1 MMRIASLFGAAALA
15 ATALTTAPAYAVKMG
30 PVDDPIG
37 VVKIAKGAPI
47 NIGGM
52 WVLSG
57 ADTALG
63 LDQKRAVEVYIDEI
77 GGKVA
82 GHPIRFIAEDGGCS
96 AEGGQTAAT
105 KLAANQ
111 NLVLVL
117 GPSCSSEATPAA
129 PILWKQ
135 GIPMI
140 GTSSSAPALT
150 APTRGPGYAG
160 FVRTTP
166 NDIGQASADAKWMY
180 ETLGC
185 KTAASI
191 HDGSPYAQ
199 QLVKVYGEFFR
210 KLGGTITNEEAVAP
224 TDVDMRPV
232 LTRIATNKPCIVYAP
247 VFLAAAAQIV
257 RQVPEIGGLANTQFI
272 VGSSVQSK
280 DFIVAAGDKVVGVR
294 YTSPDISA
302 EAFSKAYPEFLKAYK
317 AKFGEDPING
327 FHAFAY
333 DGAKIGFEA
342 IKKVAK
348 TDADGNTY
356 IGRKALRDAIFATKG
371 MPGLGGT
378 LSCTE
383 NGDCQEFKFAVL
395 QFTNADPSTYKL
407 GTNPKKIY
415 PPTK

>member
-1 MMRIASLFGAAALA
+1 MDRAKLLVAVSALA
-15 ATALTTAPAYAVKMG
+15 AGILAAANAHAATVG
-30 PVDDPIG
+30 PVDDPLG
-37 VVKIAKGAPI
+37 VVKIAKGQPI
-47 NIGGM
+47 TVGGI

-77 GGKVA
+77 GGQIA
-82 GHPIRFIAEDGGCS
+82 GHQVRFIAEDGGCN

-111 NLVLVL
+111 NIVVVI

-135 GIPMI
+135 GIAMI
-140 GTSSSAPALT
+140 GTSSGAPALT
-150 APTRGPGYAG
+150 APNRAPGYAG
-160 FVRTTP
+160 FARTIP
-166 NDIGQASADAKWMY
+166 NDLGQAASDAKWMHDQ
-180 ETLGC
+180 LGC

-199 QLVKVYGEFFR
+199 QLAKAYGEAFR
-210 KLGGTITNEEAVAP
+210 KLGGTMTNEEAIAP

-232 LTRIATNKPCIVYAP
+232 LTRIAANKPCVIYFP
-247 VFLAAAAQIV
+247 VFLTAAAQIV
-257 RQVPEIGGLANTQFI
+257 RQAPEIAGLDKTQLIGGSA
-272 VGSSVQSK
+272 VYSK
-280 DFIVAAGDKVVGVR
+280 DFIQAAGDKVVGVR

-302 EAFSKAYPEFLKAYK
+302 EAFAKGYPEFVKRYK
-317 AKFGEDPING
+317 AKFGEEPING

-333 DGAKIGFEA
+333 DGAKIAFEA

-348 TDADGNTY
+348 TDAAGNTY

-378 LSCTE
+378 LTCTE

-395 QFTNADPSTYKL
+395 QFTSADPNSYKP

-415 PPTK
+415 PAAP